1 MWIMASP
8 HVPGARVVRDH
19 GRRTRHDGGEH
30 ATGGNPFGPHGDVLH
45 ADTHRDVARDDEET
59 TSMAEHGRGA
69 VGRHAVPGEA
79 RVGTAATVGA
89 TPSES
94 GPAAS
99 GSPVGSAPGA
109 ADPTAPFASAPP
121 RPGRTTGGAGPRT
134 VGGTHR
140 GTAGRAPDDGLDA
153 PGPDAPGLDAAGP
166 DAPDLEDTDLEDTD
180 LDDEAEDDL
189 APVRGTGWV
198 LLVGGLVG
206 AVVALVLLVEKL
218 DLLANPDYIPSCSI
232 DPVLSCGTIMKT
244 AQAAVLGFPNPV
256 IGLLTFPVVAAC
268 GAIVVSRAE
277 LPRWV
282 WWALEIG
289 SFAGVLFIHWLIV
302 QSLVVIHAL
311 CPYCMV
317 AWVAVLAIFWFTT
330 MHNLREGNLGGAP
343 AGDTLVRRHGWGL
356 AAWYLL
362 IVVAIVAS
370 FPAYFAA
377 MVGLG

>member
-1 MWIMASP
+1 
-8 HVPGARVVRDH
+8 
-19 GRRTRHDGGEH
+19 
-30 ATGGNPFGPHGDVLH
+30 
-45 ADTHRDVARDDEET
+45 
-59 TSMAEHGRGA
+59 MAEHGRGA
-69 VGRHAVPGEA
+69 GGRHAAPGDA
-79 RVGTAATVGA
+79 RPASGTTATVGA
-89 TPSES
+89 
-94 GPAAS
+94 AA
-99 GSPVGSAPGA
+99 A
-109 ADPTAPFASAPP
+109 PTAPFASAPGAP
-121 RPGRTTGGAGPRT
+121 PQPEAVAGPP
-134 VGGTHR
+134 
-140 GTAGRAPDDGLDA
+140 A
-153 PGPDAPGLDAAGP
+153 AAGP
-166 DAPDLEDTDLEDTD
+166 VVGPEPTTSAVGTRDDDGDD
-180 LDDEAEDDL
+180 LDDDEDLPD
-189 APVRGTGWV
+189 PVRGTGWV

-218 DLLANPDYIPSCSI
+218 DLLANPNYIPSCSI

-268 GAIVVSRAE
+268 GAIVLSGTE

-317 AWVAVLAIFWFTT
+317 AWVAVIAIFWFTT
-330 MHNLREGNLGGAP
+330 MHNLREGNLGGEP
-343 AGDTLVRRHGWGL
+343 AGDGLARRHGWGL
-356 AAWYLL
+356 AAWYVL

-377 MVGLG
+377 MVGLA

>member
-1 MWIMASP
+1 
-8 HVPGARVVRDH
+8 
-19 GRRTRHDGGEH
+19 
-30 ATGGNPFGPHGDVLH
+30 
-45 ADTHRDVARDDEET
+45 
-59 TSMAEHGRGA
+59 MAEHGRGA
-69 VGRHAVPGEA
+69 GGRHAAPGEA
-79 RVGTAATVGA
+79 RATAGTTATVGA
-89 TPSES
+89 APTDVATAGPS
-94 GPAAS
+94 PA
-99 GSPVGSAPGA
+99 GA
-109 ADPTAPFASAPP
+109 AEPTAPFTSTSRQGSESSASH
-121 RPGRTTGGAGPRT
+121 GAASP
-134 VGGTHR
+134 V
-140 GTAGRAPDDGLDA
+140 AAPDD
-153 PGPDAPGLDAAGP
+153 
-166 DAPDLEDTDLEDTD
+166 D
-180 LDDEAEDDL
+180 LDSHPDDL
-189 APVRGTGWV
+189 VPVRGTGWV

-268 GAIVVSRAE
+268 GAIVVSGAE

-343 AGDTLVRRHGWGL
+343 AGDALVRRHGWGL

-362 IVVAIVAS
+362 TVVAIVAS

-377 MVGLG
+377 MVGLA

>member
-1 MWIMASP
+1 
-8 HVPGARVVRDH
+8 V
-19 GRRTRHDGGEH
+19 
-30 ATGGNPFGPHGDVLH
+30 
-45 ADTHRDVARDDEET
+45 HR
-59 TSMAEHGRGA
+59 
-69 VGRHAVPGEA
+69 
-79 RVGTAATVGA
+79 AA
-89 TPSES
+89 
-94 GPAAS
+94 
-99 GSPVGSAPGA
+99 
-109 ADPTAPFASAPP
+109 
-121 RPGRTTGGAGPRT
+121 
-134 VGGTHR
+134 
-140 GTAGRAPDDGLDA
+140 
-153 PGPDAPGLDAAGP
+153 AAGP
-166 DAPDLEDTDLEDTD
+166 ALDETGLGEADEADPD
-180 LDDEAEDDL
+180 LDDDAEDDL

-198 LLVGGLVG
+198 LLIGGLVG

>member
-1 MWIMASP
+1 
-8 HVPGARVVRDH
+8 
-19 GRRTRHDGGEH
+19 
-30 ATGGNPFGPHGDVLH
+30 
-45 ADTHRDVARDDEET
+45 
-59 TSMAEHGRGA
+59 MAEHGRGA
-69 VGRHAVPGEA
+69 GGRHAAPGQA
-79 RVGTAATVGA
+79 RAVSGTAGATATVAAPTDVAPAG
-89 TPSES
+89 PS
-94 GPAAS
+94 PA
-99 GSPVGSAPGA
+99 GA
-109 ADPTAPFASAPP
+109 ADPTAPFTSAPP
-121 RPGRTTGGAGPRT
+121 SGTPRGAASPP
-134 VGGTHR
+134 
-140 GTAGRAPDDGLDA
+140 AAPEPDDDLD
-153 PGPDAPGLDAAGP
+153 PD
-166 DAPDLEDTDLEDTD
+166 D
-180 LDDEAEDDL
+180 LDDDLDDDL

-317 AWVAVLAIFWFTT
+317 AWVAVIAIFWFTT

-343 AGDTLVRRHGWGL
+343 AGDTLARRHGWGL
-356 AAWYLL
+356 AAWYVL
-362 IVVAIVAS
+362 IVVAVVAS

-377 MVGLG
+377 MVGLA

>member
-1 MWIMASP
+1 
-8 HVPGARVVRDH
+8 
-19 GRRTRHDGGEH
+19 
-30 ATGGNPFGPHGDVLH
+30 
-45 ADTHRDVARDDEET
+45 
-59 TSMAEHGRGA
+59 MAEHGRGA
-69 VGRHAVPGEA
+69 GRRHAAPGEA
-79 RVGTAATVGA
+79 RPAPGATATVGVA
-89 TPSES
+89 PTE
-94 GPAAS
+94 AAS
-99 GSPVGSAPGA
+99 TPPSAVGA
-109 ADPTAPFASAPP
+109 ADPTAPFASAGAPA
-121 RPGRTTGGAGPRT
+121 RPGRATSGPHDDAGHGEDAHAAA
-134 VGGTHR
+134 V
-140 GTAGRAPDDGLDA
+140 APEDPEDIDDV
-153 PGPDAPGLDAAGP
+153 
-166 DAPDLEDTDLEDTD
+166 DLG
-180 LDDEAEDDL
+180 

-244 AQAAVLGFPNPV
+244 WQAAVLGFPNPV

-268 GAIVVSRAE
+268 GAIVLSGAE

-317 AWVAVLAIFWFTT
+317 AWVAVIAIFWFTT
-330 MHNLREGNLGGAP
+330 VHNLREGNLGGEP
-343 AGDTLVRRHGWGL
+343 AGDTLARRHGWGL
-356 AAWYLL
+356 AAWYLI

-377 MVGLG
+377 MVGLGLIPGPDPGP

>member
-1 MWIMASP
+1 
-8 HVPGARVVRDH
+8 VRDP
-19 GRRTRHDGGEH
+19 GRRRRHDGGER
-30 ATGGNPFGPHGDVLH
+30 AAVGNRSGPHGDVLH
-45 ADTHRDVARDDEET
+45 AATHRDVARDDEET

-69 VGRHAVPGEA
+69 VGRHAAPGEA
-79 RVGTAATVGA
+79 RAVTGAAGATATVGA
-89 TPSES
+89 APTDVAPS
-94 GPAAS
+94 GP
-99 GSPVGSAPGA
+99 SPAGA
-109 ADPTAPFASAPP
+109 ADPTAPFTRAP
-121 RPGRTTGGAGPRT
+121 RPGPE
-134 VGGTHR
+134 
-140 GTAGRAPDDGLDA
+140 DDL
-153 PGPDAPGLDAAGP
+153 
-166 DAPDLEDTDLEDTD
+166 DTDLDDLD
-180 LDDEAEDDL
+180 LDDEAEDF

-198 LLVGGLVG
+198 LVVGGLVG

-244 AQAAVLGFPNPV
+244 WQASLPGFPNPV

-282 WWALEIG
+282 WWALEVG

-317 AWVAVLAIFWFTT
+317 AWVAVIAIFWFTT

-362 IVVAIVAS
+362 IVAAIVAS

>member
-1 MWIMASP
+1 M
-8 HVPGARVVRDH
+8 
-19 GRRTRHDGGEH
+19 
-30 ATGGNPFGPHGDVLH
+30 
-45 ADTHRDVARDDEET
+45 
-59 TSMAEHGRGA
+59 
-69 VGRHAVPGEA
+69 
-79 RVGTAATVGA
+79 
-89 TPSES
+89 
-94 GPAAS
+94 
-99 GSPVGSAPGA
+99 
-109 ADPTAPFASAPP
+109 
-121 RPGRTTGGAGPRT
+121 
-134 VGGTHR
+134 
-140 GTAGRAPDDGLDA
+140 
-153 PGPDAPGLDAAGP
+153 
-166 DAPDLEDTDLEDTD
+166 
-180 LDDEAEDDL
+180 
-189 APVRGTGWV
+189 

-244 AQAAVLGFPNPV
+244 AQASVPGFPNPV

-268 GAIVVSRAE
+268 GAIVVSGVE

-317 AWVAVLAIFWFTT
+317 AWVAVIAIFWFTT

-343 AGDTLVRRHGWGL
+343 AGDTLARRHGWGL
-356 AAWYLL
+356 AAWYVL

>member
-1 MWIMASP
+1 
-8 HVPGARVVRDH
+8 
-19 GRRTRHDGGEH
+19 
-30 ATGGNPFGPHGDVLH
+30 
-45 ADTHRDVARDDEET
+45 
-59 TSMAEHGRGA
+59 MAEHGRGSG
-69 VGRHAVPGEA
+69 GRHAAPGDARPGADAGPGPGATATVEA
-79 RVGTAATVGA
+79 GGTAA
-89 TPSES
+89 
-94 GPAAS
+94 AA
-99 GSPVGSAPGA
+99 
-109 ADPTAPFASAPP
+109 PTAPFASTAGP
-121 RPGRTTGGAGPRT
+121 TTGRPGAGPEGRT
-134 VGGTHR
+134 ATGPDVGTPEPAATTSAVGT
-140 GTAGRAPDDGLDA
+140 PDD
-153 PGPDAPGLDAAGP
+153 P
-166 DAPDLEDTDLEDTD
+166 
-180 LDDEAEDDL
+180 DDEDRAD
-189 APVRGTGWV
+189 PVRGTGWV

-206 AVVALVLLVEKL
+206 AVVALVLLIEKL
-218 DLLANPDYIPSCSI
+218 DLLANPNYIPSCSI

-268 GAIVVSRAE
+268 GAIVLSGAE

-317 AWVAVLAIFWFTT
+317 AWVAVIAIFWFTT
-330 MHNLREGNLGGAP
+330 MHNLREGNLGGDP

-356 AAWYLL
+356 AAWYVL

-370 FPAYFAA
+370 FPAYFGA

>member
-1 MWIMASP
+1 
-8 HVPGARVVRDH
+8 
-19 GRRTRHDGGEH
+19 
-30 ATGGNPFGPHGDVLH
+30 
-45 ADTHRDVARDDEET
+45 
-59 TSMAEHGRGA
+59 MAEHGRGA
-69 VGRHAVPGEA
+69 GGRHAAPGEA
-79 RVGTAATVGA
+79 RASTGAAGATATVGA
-89 TPSES
+89 LPEVD
-94 GPAAS
+94 AAA
-99 GSPVGSAPGA
+99 GSPMGA

-121 RPGRTTGGAGPRT
+121 RAGRSAPEA
-134 VGGTHR
+134 GGT
-140 GTAGRAPDDGLDA
+140 ALDEPELEPD
-153 PGPDAPGLDAAGP
+153 
-166 DAPDLEDTDLEDTD
+166 DTD
-180 LDDEAEDDL
+180 LDDEDDV
-189 APVRGTGWV
+189 APVRGVGWV

-317 AWVAVLAIFWFTT
+317 AWVAVIAIFWFTT

-356 AAWYLL
+356 AAWYVL
-362 IVVAIVAS
+362 IVAAVVAS

-377 MVGLG
+377 MVGLA

>member
-1 MWIMASP
+1 
-8 HVPGARVVRDH
+8 
-19 GRRTRHDGGEH
+19 
-30 ATGGNPFGPHGDVLH
+30 
-45 ADTHRDVARDDEET
+45 
-59 TSMAEHGRGA
+59 MAEHGRGA
-69 VGRHAVPGEA
+69 GGRHAAPGEA
-79 RVGTAATVGA
+79 RATAGATATVGA
-89 TPSES
+89 APTDAAPA
-94 GPAAS
+94 GPP
-99 GSPVGSAPGA
+99 PVGA
-109 ADPTAPFASAPP
+109 ADPTAPFTS
-121 RPGRTTGGAGPRT
+121 
-134 VGGTHR
+134 
-140 GTAGRAPDDGLDA
+140 
-153 PGPDAPGLDAAGP
+153 AGP
-166 DAPDLEDTDLEDTD
+166 DGGARRGAASPVAAPAPGDD
-180 LDDEAEDDL
+180 LDDLEPDDDLEDDL

-268 GAIVVSRAE
+268 GAIVVSGVE

-317 AWVAVLAIFWFTT
+317 AWVAVIAIFWFTT

-343 AGDTLVRRHGWGL
+343 AGDTLARRHGWGL
-356 AAWYLL
+356 AAWYVL
-362 IVVAIVAS
+362 IVRRDRGVVPGLLRRDGRARLS
-370 FPAYFAA
+370 PARP
-377 MVGLG
+377 

>member
-1 MWIMASP
+1 MEGNAGG
-8 HVPGARVVRDH
+8 PG
-19 GRRTRHDGGEH
+19 TDG
-30 ATGGNPFGPHGDVLH
+30 APTTTCPTTG
-45 ADTHRDVARDDEET
+45 DVARDGEET
-59 TSMAEHGRGA
+59 VSMAEHGRGA
-69 VGRHAVPGEA
+69 GGRHAAPGEA
-79 RVGTAATVGA
+79 RAAAGATATVGA
-89 TPSES
+89 APES
-94 GPAAS
+94 SPAA
-99 GSPVGSAPGA
+99 GA
-109 ADPTAPFASAPP
+109 AAPTAPIASAPP
-121 RPGRTTGGAGPRT
+121 RPGRSGPGTGGGLR
-134 VGGTHR
+134 R
-140 GTAGRAPDDGLDA
+140 GAAGRGSAPA
-153 PGPDAPGLDAAGP
+153 PGAADP
-166 DAPDLEDTDLEDTD
+166 EDTELEDTDFEDTD
-180 LDDEAEDDL
+180 FEDAGLDDADL

-206 AVVALVLLVEKL
+206 AVVALVLLIEKL

-268 GAIVVSRAE
+268 GAIVVSGAE

-282 WWALEIG
+282 WWALEVG

-317 AWVAVLAIFWFTT
+317 AWVAVIAIFWFTT

-343 AGDTLVRRHGWGL
+343 AGDGLVRRHGWGL

-377 MVGLG
+377 MVGLA

>member
-1 MWIMASP
+1 
-8 HVPGARVVRDH
+8 VRAH
-19 GRRTRHDGGEH
+19 GRARRHDGGER
-30 ATGGNPFGPHGDVLH
+30 AAVGNRSGPHGDVLY
-45 ADTHRDVARDDEET
+45 AATHRDVARDDEET

-69 VGRHAVPGEA
+69 GGRHAAPGEA
-79 RVGTAATVGA
+79 RATAGATATVGA
-89 TPSES
+89 VPT
-94 GPAAS
+94 GAAPAA
-99 GSPVGSAPGA
+99 GTPVGA

-121 RPGRTTGGAGPRT
+121 PAGRGAPETGGRA
-134 VGGTHR
+134 R
-140 GTAGRAPDDGLDA
+140 GATAAPALDDTELDA
-153 PGPDAPGLDAAGP
+153 
-166 DAPDLEDTDLEDTD
+166 D
-180 LDDEAEDDL
+180 LDEDDF

-218 DLLANPDYIPSCSI
+218 DLLANPNYIPSCSI

-268 GAIVVSRAE
+268 GAIVVSRTE

-317 AWVAVLAIFWFTT
+317 AWVAVVAIFWFTT

-343 AGDTLVRRHGWGL
+343 AGGTLVRRHGWGL
-356 AAWYLL
+356 AAWYVL
-362 IVVAIVAS
+362 IVVAVVAS

>member
-1 MWIMASP
+1 MVGYA
-8 HVPGARVVRDH
+8 ARSGT
-19 GRRTRHDGGEH
+19 GRGPAATYRT
-30 ATGGNPFGPHGDVLH
+30 TGN
-45 ADTHRDVARDDEET
+45 VARDDEET
-59 TSMAEHGRGA
+59 VGMAEHGRGA
-69 VGRHAVPGEA
+69 GGRHAAPGEA
-79 RVGTAATVGA
+79 RAAAGATATVGA
-89 TPSES
+89 
-94 GPAAS
+94 A
-99 GSPVGSAPGA
+99 
-109 ADPTAPFASAPP
+109 PTAPIASAPSRP
-121 RPGRTTGGAGPRT
+121 VRAGRAARPGTG
-134 VGGTHR
+134 GGTHR
-140 GTAGRAPDDGLDA
+140 GAAVPAHEEDDLALD
-153 PGPDAPGLDAAGP
+153 DAAL
-166 DAPDLEDTDLEDTD
+166 DDDTD
-180 LDDEAEDDL
+180 LDDAGLDDTEDDAGLDDAEDDF

-268 GAIVVSRAE
+268 GAIVVSGAE

-362 IVVAIVAS
+362 IVVAVVAS

>member
-1 MWIMASP
+1 
-8 HVPGARVVRDH
+8 
-19 GRRTRHDGGEH
+19 
-30 ATGGNPFGPHGDVLH
+30 
-45 ADTHRDVARDDEET
+45 
-59 TSMAEHGRGA
+59 MAEHGRGA
-69 VGRHAVPGEA
+69 GGRHAAPGEA
-79 RVGTAATVGA
+79 RAAAGATATVGA
-89 TPSES
+89 PTDVAPA
-94 GPAAS
+94 GPP
-99 GSPVGSAPGA
+99 PVGA
-109 ADPTAPFASAPP
+109 ADPTAPFTSARPDGADRRGAASPVAP
-121 RPGRTTGGAGPRT
+121 AS
-134 VGGTHR
+134 
-140 GTAGRAPDDGLDA
+140 DD
-153 PGPDAPGLDAAGP
+153 
-166 DAPDLEDTDLEDTD
+166 D
-180 LDDEAEDDL
+180 LDDLEPDDDL
-189 APVRGTGWV
+189 GAPVRGTGWV

-268 GAIVVSRAE
+268 GAIVVSGVE

-317 AWVAVLAIFWFTT
+317 AWVAVIAIFWFTT

-343 AGDTLVRRHGWGL
+343 AGDTLARRHGWGL
-356 AAWYLL
+356 AAWYVL

>member
-1 MWIMASP
+1 MDAVVDIRGADRLRSDAFRRTDRD
-8 HVPGARVVRDH
+8 HDGARPWVVRDH
-19 GRRTRHDGGEH
+19 RPRTRHDGGER
-30 ATGGNPFGPHGDVLH
+30 ATVGNRSGPHGDVLH
-45 ADTHRDVARDDEET
+45 AATHRDARDDEET

-69 VGRHAVPGEA
+69 GGRHAAPGEA
-79 RVGTAATVGA
+79 RAVTGAAGATATVAG
-89 TPSES
+89 TPTDTAPA
-94 GPAAS
+94 GP
-99 GSPVGSAPGA
+99 SPAGA
-109 ADPTAPFASAPP
+109 ADSTAPFPSAS
-121 RPGRTTGGAGPRT
+121 RPGPESGA
-134 VGGTHR
+134 HR
-140 GTAGRAPDDGLDA
+140 GASSPVAAREPDDD
-153 PGPDAPGLDAAGP
+153 PDTGAD
-166 DAPDLEDTDLEDTD
+166 D
-180 LDDEAEDDL
+180 LDDDL

-206 AVVALVLLVEKL
+206 AVVALVLLIEKL

-268 GAIVVSRAE
+268 GAIVVSGAE

-317 AWVAVLAIFWFTT
+317 AWVVVIAIFWFTT

-343 AGDTLVRRHGWGL
+343 ASDTLVRRHGWGL
-356 AAWYLL
+356 AAWYVL
-362 IVVAIVAS
+362 IVVAVVAS

>member
-1 MWIMASP
+1 
-8 HVPGARVVRDH
+8 
-19 GRRTRHDGGEH
+19 
-30 ATGGNPFGPHGDVLH
+30 
-45 ADTHRDVARDDEET
+45 
-59 TSMAEHGRGA
+59 MAEHGRGA
-69 VGRHAVPGEA
+69 GGRHAAPGDA
-79 RVGTAATVGA
+79 RPGADAGPGPGATATVDAGGTAA
-89 TPSES
+89 
-94 GPAAS
+94 AA
-99 GSPVGSAPGA
+99 
-109 ADPTAPFASAPP
+109 PTAPFASTAAAP
-121 RPGRTTGGAGPRT
+121 AGPAGPAAIGHRSAGT
-134 VGGTHR
+134 QEPTATGPAVGTPEPAATTSAVGTPELDD
-140 GTAGRAPDDGLDA
+140 PDD
-153 PGPDAPGLDAAGP
+153 
-166 DAPDLEDTDLEDTD
+166 E
-180 LDDEAEDDL
+180 DL
-189 APVRGTGWV
+189 ADPVRGTGWV

-206 AVVALVLLVEKL
+206 AVVALVLLIEKL

-268 GAIVVSRAE
+268 GAIVLSGAE

-317 AWVAVLAIFWFTT
+317 AWVAVIAIFWFTT
-330 MHNLREGNLGGAP
+330 MHNLREGNLGGEP

-356 AAWYLL
+356 AAWYVL